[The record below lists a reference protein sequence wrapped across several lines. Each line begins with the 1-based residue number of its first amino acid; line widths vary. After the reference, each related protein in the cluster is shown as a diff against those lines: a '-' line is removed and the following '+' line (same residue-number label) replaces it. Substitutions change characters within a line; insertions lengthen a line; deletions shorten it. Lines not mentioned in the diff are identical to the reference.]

1 MFLRIHF
8 AFDAVE
14 QDSADAIQVPID
26 GAQGLVHNAGGG
38 LRSMLGFIDQLQQ
51 VEILFGELAFAL
63 CEKIASDFQEFF
75 TAGMRCSKLC
85 QQLFIEQRGEAFFTV
100 HESQDFKAGDPAGPA
115 GEAAGV
121 FVFRNEPAEIAN
133 AVLGRSD
140 LVGAQ
145 RMIYVLDLTE
155 PNGLFTARDFLIR
168 DRDTIYVTEAPI
180 VQWNRTIASIT
191 GTLSG
196 ASGLTTAATGGT
208 LTE

>member
-26 GAQGLVHNAGGG
+26 GAQGLVHNAGGR

-51 VEILFGELAFAL
+51 VEIFFRELAFAL
-63 CEKIASDFQEFF
+63 REKIASDLQEFF
-75 TAGMRCSKLC
+75 AAGMRCGELR

-121 FVFRNEPAEIAN
+121 FVFRKLPPENK
-133 AVLGRSD
+133 
-140 LVGAQ
+140 
-145 RMIYVLDLTE
+145 
-155 PNGLFTARDFLIR
+155 ARLLHDFFGVI
-168 DRDTIYVTEAPI
+168 
-180 VQWNRTIASIT
+180 
-191 GTLSG
+191 
-196 ASGLTTAATGGT
+196 ATGNQSEDEPKDARVRLGVET
-208 LTE
+208 HELFIVG